1 MSLRA
6 LGTAALSALKE
17 AAPRAA
23 RGAPTPPA
31 PHQGHTRPA
40 RKAAEAYLRDH
51 VFIVYSAG
59 ATRQQRA
66 HSVSRTAWLRL
77 RCPMR
82 HLSTSAGASAWV
94 SPRLLLP
101 PESLLTARAQRWRA
115 RRRCLSALCSA
126 VPRLARTPGAG
137 ASAAHRAAA
146 MTAALTTPCW

>member
-66 HSVSRTAWLRL
+66 HSVGRTAWLRL
-77 RCPMR
+77 RCA
-82 HLSTSAGASAWV
+82 TSAPLPAHQPGC
-94 SPRLLLP
+94 RLGCCCLL
-101 PESLLTARAQRWRA
+101 S
-115 RRRCLSALCSA
+115 RC
-126 VPRLARTPGAG
+126 
-137 ASAAHRAAA
+137 
-146 MTAALTTPCW
+146 